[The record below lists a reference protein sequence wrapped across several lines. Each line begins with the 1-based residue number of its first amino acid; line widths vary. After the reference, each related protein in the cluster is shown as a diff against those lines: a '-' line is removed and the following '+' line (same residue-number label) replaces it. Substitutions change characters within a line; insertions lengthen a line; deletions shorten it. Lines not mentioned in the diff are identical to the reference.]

1 MFLIVTENLINE
13 PQIKMMSL
21 AFVLAVS
28 TYSIYYICGLL
39 YDNGIDIFNLLQITK
54 KKKNNKKK
62 LR

>member
-1 MFLIVTENLINE
+1 
-13 PQIKMMSL
+13 MMSL

>member
-1 MFLIVTENLINE
+1 MLLIANEILIDE
-13 PQIKMMSL
+13 SQIKMICL